1 MVVSTEVVSKT
12 VFSSDYGYQSFWK
25 KEKGEN
31 KTFRVKFLPGFQRFL
46 FLLLLR
52 ELLRRTPFPL

>member
-12 VFSSDYGYQSFWK
+12 VFSSEYVIKVFGKKK
-25 KEKGEN
+25 KERIKLFG
-31 KTFRVKFLPGFQRFL
+31 FKFLPGFQRFL